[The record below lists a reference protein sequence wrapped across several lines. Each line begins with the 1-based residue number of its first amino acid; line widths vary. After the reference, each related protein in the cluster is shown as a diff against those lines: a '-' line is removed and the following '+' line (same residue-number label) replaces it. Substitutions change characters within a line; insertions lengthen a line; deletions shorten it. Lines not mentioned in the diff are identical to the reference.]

1 MTQNSGN
8 TVTLQYSRGVHRI
21 SSWAHLTNA
30 HAVPGPGIITGLKS
44 VGLPLGRGLLLLAEM
59 SSAGN
64 LATGEYTAAALE
76 MARANKDFVVGF
88 IAMGRV
94 EERYPAPLPHPL
106 TKATDR
112 GELVLEHSLSPD
124 LEDWL
129 VLTPGVGLDV
139 RGDGLGQ
146 QYRTPHEVVFESG
159 CDVIIV
165 GRGIYGEGGDTEGMK
180 RQAQRYREEGWKA
193 YLARTKQQ

>member
-1 MTQNSGN
+1 M
-8 TVTLQYSRGVHRI
+8 
-21 SSWAHLTNA
+21 
-30 HAVPGPGIITGLKS
+30 
-44 VGLPLGRGLLLLAEM
+44 GLPLGRGLLLLAEM

-64 LATGEYTAAALE
+64 LATGGYTSAALE

-88 IAMGRV
+88 IAMGRI
-94 EERYPAPLPHPL
+94 EERYPAPPPRHL

-112 GELVLEHSLSPD
+112 EDLVLESSLSPD
-124 LEDWL
+124 PEDWL

-139 RGDGLGQ
+139 AGDNLGQ

-165 GRGIYGEGGDTEGMK
+165 GRGIYGKGDDIEAIK
-180 RQAQRYREEGWKA
+180 RQAQRYREEGWQA
-193 YLARTKQQ
+193 YMARTKRQ